1 MSLRGATLL
10 YERWH
15 QDEASGVKRARAS
28 FADTYGW
35 AGCGGEVIYNSTK
48 HHDRADYHHKWN
60 DYCECWTSAS
70 RDGSRLDANG
80 FASELS
86 VLGWVTGYSFFT
98 GADKEVVRTFSA
110 GARGPIL
117 AAIGRNMICVV
128 PRGGTVIPV
137 VWTGVRVTERGLVNA
152 RSYGV

>member
-15 QDEASGVKRARAS
+15 REPARGSAPLRAS

-35 AGCGGEVIYNSTK
+35 AGSGGEVIYHSTK
-48 HHDRADYHHKWN
+48 WSDKADYHHPWN
-60 DYCECWTSAS
+60 TYCECWTAAS
-70 RDGSRLDANG
+70 RDGSRIRSSG
-80 FASELS
+80 FVSELAA
-86 VLGWVTGYSFFT
+86 LGWFTGYSYYD
-98 GADKEVVRTFSA
+98 GSDREVVRTFSA
-110 GARGPIL
+110 GKRGPIL
-117 AAIGRNMICVV
+117 AAIGRNMICLV